1 MAKAER
7 EEAAAARSHARDH
20 AMQEAGRRGCRVGQ
34 QREVYSVEWG
44 VWLQWGLF
52 KINLVQTSIG
62 RNLIFWLLRQ
72 VALELEKLREGQSVA
87 LVARS
92 EAQDAKAQVLKQESA
107 FDSIGHH
114 ILNKFLVR

>member
-1 MAKAER
+1 MP
-7 EEAAAARSHARDH
+7 
-20 AMQEAGRRGCRVGQ
+20 
-34 QREVYSVEWG
+34 
-44 VWLQWGLF
+44 
-52 KINLVQTSIG
+52 
-62 RNLIFWLLRQ
+62 WLLRQ

-114 ILNKFLVR
+114 LLNKISGEVRK